1 MRTSVR
7 RPAAATCLALGLAL
21 GLCSAHAKDKSR
33 NPDTDQQPDQS
44 MARAIQLHPLPQAV
58 SSNSTISLH
67 CGRQYYGTLDLNNR
81 SNVTVRTE
89 GSCGRAAISPGQPVK
104 GWGRQKD
111 NIWIAALPYPPAIL
125 TWNDKPLALAHYP
138 NKPWARG
145 RSDSPSRINAKLPSA
160 DLAGA
165 TVVYRP
171 EEWMIETRT
180 VAEYDN
186 GAIVLAP
193 KQGDAFDPKPDTEFY
208 VEGKLWMLDS
218 PGEWAWQDGWLY
230 LWAPDGQS
238 PQGRVWAAPRANG
251 IDAEHSRNITIENVR
266 IHTAAYGINAGDAS
280 NLHVRNVEISNLSQ
294 DGIFAGGRG
303 LLVDSVKISNAMH
316 NGILGFYG
324 ISDVAVI
331 NSSIENTGMVGMPKR
346 SRGAISFEQSSG
358 ARVHNNRIS
367 NASYIGIRVHKDAV
381 VTNNVV
387 DRACQILSDCGGIY
401 TFAPDKQALN
411 VRIEGNTVRNLAG
424 RYAYGVYL
432 DDSANGVTVA
442 RNLLQKNPGALEI
455 HNGYNN
461 LITQNVMADST
472 HEHILFN
479 ETGKEYVSRNR
490 ILKNLFIS
498 SGKEVT
504 YRLWSPR
511 DGKTNAQFAQYE
523 DNLYVGSGKNFA
535 ELAGKGVVDWSSWR
549 SSLGQDVRS
558 RLENNLDAG
567 REQARKWQVGAA
579 QGRASP

>member
-1 MRTSVR
+1 MRTHVR
-7 RPAAATCLALGLAL
+7 RAVTSLALALVACVAAAHAQDKARSHSKSKQPES
-21 GLCSAHAKDKSR
+21 SARSSA
-33 NPDTDQQPDQS
+33 
-44 MARAIQLHPLPQAV
+44 QLHPLPQAV
-58 SSNSTISLH
+58 ASNSTVSLQ
-67 CGRQYYGTLDLNNR
+67 CGRQYYGTLDLNHR

-89 GSCGRAAISPGQPVK
+89 GSCGKASISPGQPVR
-104 GWGRQKD
+104 GWGRQKEG
-111 NIWIAALPYPPAIL
+111 IWIAPLPHAPTIV
-125 TWNDKPLALAHYP
+125 TWNDKPLALAHWP

-145 RSDSPSRINAKLPSA
+145 RSDSPSRINAKLPST

-171 EEWMIETRT
+171 EEWMIETRAI
-180 VAEYDN
+180 AEYEN
-186 GAIVLAP
+186 GAIVLGP
-193 KQGDAFDPKPDTEFY
+193 KQGDAFDPKPETDFY

-230 LWAPDGQS
+230 VWTPDGQS
-238 PQGRVWAAPRANG
+238 PEGRLWAAPRANG
-251 IDAEHSRNITIENVR
+251 INADHTRNITIENVR
-266 IHTAAYGINAGDAS
+266 IHTAGIGINAGDTA
-280 NLHVRNVEISNLSQ
+280 NLHVRNVEISNVSQ

-303 LLVDSVKISNAMH
+303 TLVDSVKISNAML

-324 ISDVAVI
+324 ISEVAVI
-331 NSSIENTGMVGMPKR
+331 NSTIENTGMVGMPKR
-346 SRGAISFEQSSG
+346 SRGAISFEQSTG

-387 DRACQILSDCGGIY
+387 DAACQILSDCGGIY

-411 VRIEGNTVRNLAG
+411 VRIEGNTVKNLAG

-442 RNLLQKNPGALEI
+442 RNVLVKNPGALEI

-461 LITQNVMADST
+461 LITQNVMADSV
-472 HEHILFN
+472 HEHVLFN
-479 ETGKEYVSRNR
+479 ETGNEQVTRNR
-490 ILKNLFIS
+490 FLKNIFITG
-498 SGKEVT
+498 GKEVT

-523 DNLYVGSGKNFA
+523 DNTYVGNGNNFA
-535 ELAGKGVVDWSSWR
+535 ELAGKGLVNWSTWR
-549 SSLGQDVRS
+549 RTLSQDVRS
-558 RLENNLDAG
+558 RLETNVESG
-567 REQARKWQVGAA
+567 RAEARKWTSAAA
-579 QGRASP
+579 QKASE